1 MDRHDGL
8 SRKWTSWRLKKEVLI
23 LENEEERYEI
33 SLQHQAGTDARRFDQ
48 YRFAV
53 ISPRTSLSSWSK
65 ASYPLDSAD
74 LTEVLYE
81 DLDWQDFEWV
91 ERGVVIQPSPRG
103 KNGAT
108 AWNGME
114 GVERTTKD
122 GDVDMEDGEL
132 HDGAKDSAHQT
143 ATSSKADDHAQ
154 GGDDAHQEGVFCVV
168 SRLYW
173 RPMSENGPTRPTVT
187 PAAAKPAEVKS
198 ASVAALQN
206 GPSKDVL
213 DHDNTNAGQD
223 KSMAASV
230 GSGVKTVINTAPAK
244 PNHEHSVGAL
254 IESPVVPEDRKEE
267 KKEQERPA
275 PAIVESLPAP
285 PPHQQHQPQHQS
297 TPTTTTRSALD
308 QQPAAAAEK
317 PTTVPTVLAPAASK
331 DLEAMEVDSSLITPS
346 PALAESKVTP
356 TVVAPTSTSTPAP
369 VAVQQ
374 KQIEA
379 VKPAPIVAAEEPPKA
394 APVAPAVV
402 APVEEDERE
411 EGELE
416 EGEIASD

>member
-91 ERGVVIQPSPRG
+91 ERGVVIQPSPRR
-103 KNGAT
+103 KNGDT
-108 AWNGME
+108 TWNGME
-114 GVERTTKD
+114 GVEPTSKD
-122 GDVDMEDGEL
+122 GDVDMEDGEI
-132 HDGAKDSAHQT
+132 HDGTKDSVHQA

-173 RPMSENGPTRPTVT
+173 RPMSENGPTKRTIT
-187 PAAAKPAEVKS
+187 PSGAKPAEVKS

-206 GPSKDVL
+206 GPSKDVS
-213 DHDNTNAGQD
+213 DHHNTNAGQD
-223 KSMAASV
+223 KSLAGSV
-230 GSGVKTVINTAPAK
+230 GSGVKTAINTAPAK
-244 PNHEHSVGAL
+244 PNHEHSVGAPVA
-254 IESPVVPEDRKEE
+254 SPVVPEDRKED

-275 PAIVESLPAP
+275 PAVVESLPAP
-285 PPHQQHQPQHQS
+285 PPQQQHQQHQPQQHSTPISATSSTLEHQS
-297 TPTTTTRSALD
+297 TA
-308 QQPAAAAEK
+308 AAAAEPRK
-317 PTTVPTVLAPAASK
+317 APTVPTPAASK
-331 DLEAMEVDSSLITPS
+331 DLEVMKADSSVITPA
-346 PALAESKVTP
+346 PAPAEPKVTP
-356 TVVAPTSTSTPAP
+356 AVVAPPSTSTPAS

-374 KQIEA
+374 KQVEA
-379 VKPAPIVAAEEPPKA
+379 VVAAEEPPKA
-394 APVAPAVV
+394 API